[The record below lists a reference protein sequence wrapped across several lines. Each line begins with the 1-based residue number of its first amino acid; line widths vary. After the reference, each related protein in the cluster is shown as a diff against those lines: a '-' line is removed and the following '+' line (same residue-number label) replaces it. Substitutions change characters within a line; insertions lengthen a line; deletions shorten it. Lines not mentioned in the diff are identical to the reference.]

1 MGSVA
6 GAGELT
12 SPCQLPRVLQP
23 LNCAASSPDTQP
35 GDFLGGSFGHKAGP
49 AFCFNVALC
58 ISKMDLFHFKLNN
71 VLVSALLRDRCSL
84 ALCY

>member
-71 VLVSALLRDRCSL
+71 VLVSALLRGRCSL
-84 ALCY
+84 ALCF